1 MRNPSWP
8 EFWTLFCT
16 SDPGQTI
23 PKSCLLRKRAMAEGL
38 RGGISEV
45 LQSVIYK
52 CCLHC
57 NKELSIKRFKEH
69 QRLYYNHDTKE
80 WLKTEQDGIDHTDS
94 EDESDFSYIDSDSSF
109 KDSNNNC
116 DLEDWVTEDSEEE
129 DSNVEEMEQQS
140 RHDEEH
146 PMYSMPSS
154 ELTKGKHTY

>member
-1 MRNPSWP
+1 MHFLSWP
-8 EFWTLFCT
+8 DYSEKLFAAKE
-16 SDPGQTI
+16 SDGGG
-23 PKSCLLRKRAMAEGL
+23 SKRRYQ
-38 RGGISEV
+38 RGATVCNLQV
-45 LQSVIYK
+45 LSSLQQR
-52 CCLHC
+52 
-57 NKELSIKRFKEH
+57 IKHQEH

-154 ELTKGKHTY
+154 ELTKGKHT

>member
-1 MRNPSWP
+1 
-8 EFWTLFCT
+8 
-16 SDPGQTI
+16 
-23 PKSCLLRKRAMAEGL
+23 MAEGL

-57 NKELSIKRFKEH
+57 NKELNTKRFKEH
-69 QRLYYNHDTKE
+69 QILYYNHDTKE

-140 RHDEEH
+140 HDEEH

-154 ELTKGKHTY
+154 ELTKGKHTC